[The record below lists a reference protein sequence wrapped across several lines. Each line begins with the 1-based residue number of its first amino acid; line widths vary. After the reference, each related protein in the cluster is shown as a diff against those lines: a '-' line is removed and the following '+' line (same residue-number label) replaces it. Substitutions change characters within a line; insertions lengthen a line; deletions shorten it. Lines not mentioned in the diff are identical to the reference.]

1 MSKTI
6 CVYCSSSEA
15 LDPSYYQA
23 ANELGALMARQNYK
37 LIYGGGRIGLMGAL
51 ARAVHQHGGRI
62 IGVIPKSL
70 KEKELAYEACDELI
84 VTRDLR
90 DRKAIMET
98 RADAFVALPGGFGT
112 LEEVLEILT
121 LKQLQFHLKPIIL
134 VNTNAFYDHLIRL
147 CEHIYRERFAKP
159 DSRLLYHVAADA
171 ANVFSHLENYQPPQL
186 QSKWFETH
194 EA

>member
-23 ANELGALMARQNYK
+23 AQELGMLMARHHCT
-37 LIYGGGRIGLMGAL
+37 LVYGGGRIGLMGAL
-51 ARAVHQHGGRI
+51 ARSVHEHGGKI

-84 VTRDLR
+84 VTKDLR
-90 DRKAIMET
+90 DRKAIMEA

-112 LEEVLEILT
+112 LEEVFEILT
-121 LKQLQFHLKPIIL
+121 LKQLQFHLKPVIL
-134 VNTNAFYDHLIRL
+134 VNTNSFYDHLIRL
-147 CEHIYRERFAKP
+147 CEHIYRERFAKT
-159 DSRLLYHVAADA
+159 DSRLLYHVAASA
-171 ANVFSHLENYQPPQL
+171 ANIFSHLETYQPPL
-186 QSKWFETH
+186 LDSKWF
-194 EA
+194 

>member
-23 ANELGALMARQNYK
+23 AQQLGMLMAQQNYA
-37 LIYGGGRIGLMGAL
+37 LVYGGGKIGLMGAL
-51 ARAVHQHGGRI
+51 ARAVHEHGGQI
-62 IGVIPKSL
+62 IGVIPRSL

-84 VTRDLR
+84 VTKDLR

-112 LEEVLEILT
+112 LEEVFEILT
-121 LKQLQFHLKPIIL
+121 LKQLQFHLKPVVL
-134 VNTNAFYDHLIRL
+134 MNTNGFYDHFARL
-147 CEHIYRERFAKP
+147 CEHIYQERFAKP
-159 DSRLLYHVAADA
+159 DSHQLYHIA
-171 ANVFSHLENYQPPQL
+171 ANTAGVFSYLETYQPLQL
-186 QSKWFETH
+186 QSKWF
-194 EA
+194 